1 MTAARQIIL
10 SLLVVAVAG
19 GAWYLYR
26 AGGLGGAATVAVP
39 AGQPAGGQTPGGERS
54 GGGLGGGPARVVTA
68 PVEIDNAGD
77 TVRAIGTLVAA
88 QSVTL
93 FPEVTGTVA
102 EIAFKPGSAVKAG
115 DALVRLE
122 DADQQVEV
130 ERATIARDDARAA
143 LERSEKLLASKTVT
157 AVAVSDARS
166 ALQKAEIDL
175 KIARLALA
183 KRTVSAPFAGVIGL
197 TDLSVGD
204 LVTPT
209 KAIATLDDMSTVTVA
224 FVVPERVS
232 AKVAV
237 GDAVTAISSALPDQT
252 FAGKVSAIDNRVD
265 EASRT
270 LKVEAQLPNDADVLK
285 AGMSVVVLL
294 SFPGEA
300 RPMVPSLAVQ
310 WDRSGSFV
318 WKVAGD
324 RAQRVPVRII
334 TRNSGSVTVAGELKQ
349 GDPVVVE
356 GVQRVRDGG
365 KVAATTTEAIP
376 PPAATS
382 AAPRAGSDG

>member
-10 SLLVVAVAG
+10 SLLIVTLAG
-19 GAWYLYR
+19 GGWYLYR
-26 AGGLGGAATVAVP
+26 GGALSGSATVP
-39 AGQPAGGQTPGGERS
+39 APSGQPGGGQAATGSRS
-54 GGGLGGGPARVVTA
+54 GGGFGGGPARVVTA
-68 PVEIDNAGD
+68 PVEINDDGE

-88 QSVTL
+88 QSVIL

-115 DALVRLE
+115 DALVRLQE
-122 DADQQVEV
+122 ADQQVEV
-130 ERATIARDDARAA
+130 ERATIARDDAKAA
-143 LERSEKLLASKTVT
+143 LERAEKLLASKTVT

-175 KIARLALA
+175 KIAELALA

-237 GDAVTAISSALPDQT
+237 GDAVTATSGALPDQT
-252 FAGKVSAIDNRVD
+252 FTGKVSAIDNRVD

-270 LKVEAQLPNDADVLK
+270 LKVEAQLPNEADVLK

-318 WKVAGD
+318 WKVDGD
-324 RAQRVPVRII
+324 QARRVPIRII
-334 TRNSGSVTVAGELKQ
+334 TRNSGSVTVAADLTQ

-356 GVQRVRDGG
+356 GVQRLRDGG
-365 KVAATTTEAIP
+365 KVAATGTEAAP
-376 PPAATS
+376 APAATS